1 MSMQSINP
9 ATGEV
14 LETFTETSPEEVERI
29 LATAHAA
36 FLAPSSETRFTV
48 R

>member
-14 LETFTETSPEEVERI
+14 LETFTETSAEEIGRV
-29 LATAHAA
+29 LAAAHAA
-36 FLAPSSETRFTV
+36 FLV
-48 R
+48 V